1 MGQQL
6 QTWQSPGGQRLWL
19 STLIDAIE
27 DVTRPEVRAVPCD
40 SHLLAAM
47 RAQLMRPA
55 AAGLP
60 YVSSYSLRN

>member
-6 QTWQSPGGQRLWL
+6 QTWRSPGGQRLWL
-19 STLIDAIE
+19 SMLINAIE

-55 AAGLP
+55 SVMPNVSP
-60 YVSSYSLRN
+60 YCLRN